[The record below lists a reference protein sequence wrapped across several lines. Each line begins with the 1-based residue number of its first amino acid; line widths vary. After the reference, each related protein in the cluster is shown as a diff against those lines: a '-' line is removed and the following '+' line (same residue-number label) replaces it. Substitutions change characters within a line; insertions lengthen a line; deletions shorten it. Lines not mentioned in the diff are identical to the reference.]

1 MPIFTGLGGLLVLPL
16 KQSMTIQEAN
26 NLLQKEAT
34 QTQLLDCLES
44 LCKEYGYI
52 EGMINAEIWDLAS
65 GGKVLSEIQILIEQ
79 LEQKIK
85 CTD

>member
-1 MPIFTGLGGLLVLPL
+1 MPIFTGLAGYWFRLPNSL
-16 KQSMTIQEAN
+16 MTIQEAN

-34 QTQLLDCLES
+34 QTQLLDCLKS

-52 EGMINAEIWDLAS
+52 EGMINAELWDLAS

>member
-1 MPIFTGLGGLLVLPL
+1 
-16 KQSMTIQEAN
+16 MTIQEAN

-34 QTQLLDCLES
+34 QTQLLDCLKS

-52 EGMINAEIWDLAS
+52 EAMINAELWDLAS